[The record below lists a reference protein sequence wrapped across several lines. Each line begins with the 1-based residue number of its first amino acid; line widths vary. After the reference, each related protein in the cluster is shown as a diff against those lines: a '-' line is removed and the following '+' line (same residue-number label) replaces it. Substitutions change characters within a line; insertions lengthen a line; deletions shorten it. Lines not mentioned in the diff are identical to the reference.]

1 MQTSTGFCL
10 TCLRLNLVV
19 HIKTMWFITFSAK
32 HPICKTSLRL
42 NRCLIKTKTLQVN
55 LSEFCDHS
63 RLFLVEH
70 LKNRTEHVHKKL
82 TFLVPLIQSKE
93 KQRNSV
99 VFFFFFWFE
108 TRNINAPRNFFH
120 SYLLLLKQQTWNIK
134 ENVSC
139 ASSGINLLSIFETLG
154 QKMGVFLSIF
164 CGTKITLEWIFV
176 GVLSCFLS
184 GFGIIVLTL
193 LMMIIIKYVLI
204 LFWFICIFQYV
215 FVNLFNNFFTCR
227 YHFPF
232 TASRLITLR
241 IATIFKISNVWLHRC
256 SSYVIAKS
264 STDKSFKLSIFAIF
278 IVVHE
283 VLIRCRCSKKVFWCQ
298 KFCDMVP

>member
-1 MQTSTGFCL
+1 MRSQSTLFSR
-10 TCLRLNLVV
+10 TPKEQNRTRSQ
-19 HIKTMWFITFSAK
+19 KTDFFSAFNSK
-32 HPICKTSLRL
+32 QR
-42 NRCLIKTKTLQVN
+42 KTKKF
-55 LSEFCDHS
+55 SSF
-63 RLFLVEH
+63 
-70 LKNRTEHVHKKL
+70 
-82 TFLVPLIQSKE
+82 
-93 KQRNSV
+93 
-99 VFFFFFWFE
+99 FFFFFWFE

-154 QKMGVFLSIF
+154 QKLKVFLSIF
-164 CGTKITLEWIFV
+164 CGTKMTLEWIFV